1 MSQITDN
8 TFYPSDVASPLQLFM
23 RLTRGQLL
31 PGKFWRKASFR
42 RKFLIRS
49 LLMPRATS
57 QLLDNLTQWP
67 ELDTLLTRQPRL
79 PIRLHRPYMA
89 VNIKRHTAL
98 NALCTHYEMM
108 RNLLTREQQIGYL
121 SHYGLGLA
129 QITAKDDAPF
139 QLDLVSLVSLDKEG
153 ESTVVIRDAQK
164 RILAEITFTF
174 CYLNGKRTLFIGGL
188 QGAANDVPHEVIQQA
203 TKACYGLF
211 PKRIVMEALCQFAR
225 VAQVEQILAVSNA
238 VHVYRSWR
246 YMDKKTQMHADYDAF
261 WSSLGGEMTD
271 AGYYALPLTIA
282 RKSEADIAS
291 KKRAEYRR
299 RYALLDSVVE
309 QVPHRFSH

>member
-8 TFYPSDVASPLQLFM
+8 TFYASDVASPLQLFI
-23 RLTRGQLL
+23 RLSRGQLL

-57 QLLDNLTQWP
+57 QLLEHLAQWP
-67 ELDTLLTRQPRL
+67 ELDTLLARQPRL

-89 VNIKRHTAL
+89 VNIKRETAL
-98 NALCTHYEMM
+98 NALCTHYDVM
-108 RNLLTREQQIGYL
+108 RNVLTREQQTHYL
-121 SHYGLGLA
+121 SQNGLTLA
-129 QITAKDDAPF
+129 RIDAKDATPF
-139 QLDLVSLVSLDKEG
+139 RIDLVSLVSLDKEG
-153 ESTVVIRDAQK
+153 ESTLAIRDPQL

-174 CYLNGKRTLFIGGL
+174 CFMNGKRTLFIGGL
-188 QGAANDVPHEVIQQA
+188 QGAANDVAHEVIQQA
-203 TKACYGLF
+203 TKTCFGLF
-211 PKRIVMEALCQFAR
+211 PKRIVMEALCQFAQ
-225 VAQVEQILAVSNA
+225 VLQAQQILAVSND

-261 WSSLGGEMTD
+261 WASLGGEKV
-271 AGYYALPLTIA
+271 AGDYFALPLTIA

-299 RYALLDSVVE
+299 RYALLDSVAA
-309 QVPHRFSH
+309 QIPSRFAG

>member
-8 TFYPSDVASPLQLFM
+8 TFYTSDAASPLQLFI

-57 QLLDNLTQWP
+57 QLLENLTQWP
-67 ELDTLLTRQPRL
+67 ELNTLLTRQPRL

-89 VNIKRHTAL
+89 VNIKRDTAL
-98 NALCTHYEMM
+98 HALCTHYDLM
-108 RNLLTREQQIGYL
+108 RNLLSREQQASYL
-121 SHYGLGLA
+121 SHYGLNLA
-129 QITAKDDAPF
+129 KIEAKNGAPF

-153 ESTVVIRDAQK
+153 ESTVVIRDEQM

-211 PKRIVMEALCQFAR
+211 PKRVVMEALCQFAQIAK
-225 VAQVEQILAVSNA
+225 VDQILAVSNA
-238 VHVYRSWR
+238 THVYRSWR

-261 WSSLGGEMTD
+261 WASLGAEKTEGN
-271 AGYYALPLTIA
+271 YFSLPLILT

-299 RYALLDSVVE
+299 RYALLDNIVT
-309 QVPHRFSH
+309 QLPQRLAP

>member
-1 MSQITDN
+1 
-8 TFYPSDVASPLQLFM
+8 M
-23 RLTRGQLL
+23 RLARGQLL
-31 PGKFWRKASFR
+31 LGKFWRKASFR
-42 RKFLIRS
+42 RKFLLRS

-57 QLLDNLTQWP
+57 QLLGNLTQWP

-89 VNIKRHTAL
+89 VNIKRDTAL
-98 NALCTHYEMM
+98 NALCTHYETM
-108 RNLLTREQQIGYL
+108 RNLLSREQQASYL
-121 SHYGLGLA
+121 SHYGLNLA
-129 QITAKDDAPF
+129 QMTAKNDTPF

-153 ESTVVIRDAQK
+153 ESTVVIRDEQK

-174 CYLNGKRTLFIGGL
+174 CHLHGKRTLFIGGL
-188 QGAANDVPHEVIQQA
+188 QGAANDVAHEVIQQA
-203 TKACYGLF
+203 TKNCYGLF

-225 VAQVEQILAVSNA
+225 VAQAEQILAVSNA
-238 VHVYRSWR
+238 VHVYRCWR

-261 WSSLGGEMTD
+261 WASLGGEKTD
-271 AGYYALPLTIA
+271 GDYFSLPLSIA
-282 RKSEADIAS
+282 RKSEAEIAS

-309 QVPHRFSH
+309 QVAQQFTN